1 MCEVHDRVEGGGLG
15 CWPDGVLKAAL
26 LGIEASRGRADAAQ
40 ALVLAELVRRGRAP
54 EAMFGSKVSSRDA
67 QRRTKTA
74 IALCDGSLPG
84 AAAALAAGE
93 VSFEHV
99 AALAAVKDRLPD
111 GAAQSLLPLAATL
124 PPEKF
129 ARAAQRAAIPTAE
142 TAEGSTGTTA
152 RGGRWF
158 RFGFDG
164 YEGTI
169 VLNGLEAV
177 MDRQWRRDHPDRA
190 DEKLER
196 PPWGHR
202 LAGALLEMARD
213 ALAGHTPTV
222 TDAPVPDAPTPDDA
236 APDAPAP
243 QRAAAGRPVRAL
255 PEIIIVIT
263 YDKMFADAD
272 AAGICTTIDGTPLPV
287 ATVRQ
292 LLVDAKIYPLVLGG
306 DGEILDFGR
315 SRRFFSAA
323 QKKATAARDLT
334 CQFADCDQPI
344 RYTHYHHCTPFGE
357 GGLTDTANAAPAC
370 PTCHD
375 KLTNDGYRLERRNGT
390 TYTYAPNGQL
400 IHQRNNR
407 WQQ

>member
-1 MCEVHDRVEGGGLG
+1 MCEVHDRVEGGGLD
-15 CWPDGVLKAAL
+15 CWPDRALQAAL

-74 IALCDGSLPG
+74 IALSDGSLPG

-129 ARAAQRAAIPTAE
+129 ARAVQRAAIPTAE
-142 TAEGSTGTTA
+142 TAEGSTGVTA

-177 MDRQWRRDHPDRA
+177 MDRAWRRNHPDRA
-190 DEKLER
+190 DENSSGPR
-196 PPWGHR
+196 GDN
-202 LAGALLEMARD
+202 AS
-213 ALAGHTPTV
+213 
-222 TDAPVPDAPTPDDA
+222 
-236 APDAPAP
+236 PAP
-243 QRAAAGRPVRAL
+243 
-255 PEIIIVIT
+255 
-263 YDKMFADAD
+263 
-272 AAGICTTIDGTPLPV
+272 C
-287 ATVRQ
+287 
-292 LLVDAKIYPLVLGG
+292 
-306 DGEILDFGR
+306 
-315 SRRFFSAA
+315 
-323 QKKATAARDLT
+323 
-334 CQFADCDQPI
+334 
-344 RYTHYHHCTPFGE
+344 
-357 GGLTDTANAAPAC
+357 
-370 PTCHD
+370 
-375 KLTNDGYRLERRNGT
+375 
-390 TYTYAPNGQL
+390 
-400 IHQRNNR
+400 
-407 WQQ
+407 